1 MYLRHFCCILGIAFA
16 EGPTQLEQRRFSLKI
31 MRDFGIGT
39 KSIESRIQDDLLEF
53 LDKVQKS
60 EGRAIEHTRI
70 FNTHIVSSLWSVV
83 MTDKLEKAKLDHL
96 AYIVQE
102 K

>member
-1 MYLRHFCCILGIAFA
+1 
-16 EGPTQLEQRRFSLKI
+16 

-39 KSIESRIQDDLLEF
+39 KSTESRIQDDLHEL
-53 LDKVQKS
+53 LQTILKS
-60 EGRAIEHTRI
+60 DGVAIESTGI
-70 FNTHIVSSLWSVV
+70 FNSSIIHSLLSVV

>member
-1 MYLRHFCCILGIAFA
+1 M
-16 EGPTQLEQRRFSLKI
+16 EQRRFSLRI

-39 KSIESRIQDDLLEF
+39 KSIDSRIQDDVLEF
-53 LDKVQKS
+53 LDKVQNS
-60 EGRAIEHTRI
+60 EGKAVEHTRL
-70 FNTHIVSSLWSVV
+70 FNSHIISSLWSVV
-83 MTDKLEKAKLDHL
+83 MTDKLDEAKLDRL